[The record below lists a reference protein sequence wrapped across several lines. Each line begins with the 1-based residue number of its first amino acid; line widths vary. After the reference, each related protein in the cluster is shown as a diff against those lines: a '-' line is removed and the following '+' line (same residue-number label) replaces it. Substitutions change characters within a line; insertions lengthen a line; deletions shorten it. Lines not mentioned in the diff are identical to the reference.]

1 MAENI
6 ETKVLSVDVGG
17 AITNI
22 KEYKKHIEELK
33 GTLLGLEKGTEEY
46 NKVQVQL
53 REEQDKLKE
62 ALKDAGGLKE
72 YKEYIENLKGDLLN
86 VTKGTDEWIKKSTEL
101 TEAQNVLNDLLKD
114 SGGLKEYK
122 QYVDNLKGSLLNLD
136 KTSEEYKQKSIE
148 LTEAQEHLNEV
159 MAIGKNNGE
168 FLEGSYN
175 YLSKQMSDLKKE
187 WKATG
192 DEAERARLGEQINSI
207 NNQLK
212 DMDASVGVFSRN
224 VGNYSQ
230 AYEEAFKTVIGSLD
244 DVDGLLGEV
253 AGNVNS
259 LFPLIK
265 QTTAAATAGLKGI
278 KKAIATTG
286 IGLLIVA
293 VGELAAHFDDV
304 RRAVGV
310 TDDKFQEFKSTVT
323 GVLKTIVAGVAGVG
337 NSILQ
342 FLITPIKT
350 FVEVVKGAG
359 TLIKDVFTGKFKKI
373 KEDAVSA
380 GNAVTNALNNGIQF
394 KANFNKGKE
403 FADNLIQNIQ
413 DEVKAKQKSDSGK
426 VEVDINPILN
436 RLEEFG
442 LGDIDMLKLQADRRK
457 EALTKQYQEEKALL
471 EKNHIDTS
479 TLTAEYTQNMLKAD
493 DEYNAAVLQ
502 KMQDADAEQIN
513 QLLATSLEEEEILQG
528 LFDDETMMQEARNI
542 IAAALDEKRKEQEK
556 KDLEERK
563 KNIESFVSS
572 TSDIIGMVADAWE
585 SSIKSQV
592 ESGKISEEEGKKQFE
607 RVKALETAVAIIN
620 TLAAGIEAFKG
631 ITKASGGWALAAAI
645 AQMVATVGVGMA
657 QVAKI
662 QSTQLG
668 TKSTQVTSVTTPNLG
683 SIVNEYQPQYVSNIT
698 NNTELDNLANALQK
712 NPIKAYVVE
721 SDITNAQGL
730 TRQREDETSW

>member
-22 KEYKKHIEELK
+22 KEYKQHIDSLK
-33 GTLLGLEKGTEEY
+33 GTLLGLEKGTEQY
-46 NKVQVQL
+46 NAV
-53 REEQDKLKE
+53 
-62 ALKDAGGLKE
+62 A
-72 YKEYIENLKGDLLN
+72 
-86 VTKGTDEWIKKSTEL
+86 TEL
-101 TEAQNVLNDLLKD
+101 V
-114 SGGLKEYK
+114 KE
-122 QYVDNLKGSLLNLD
+122 Q
-136 KTSEEYKQKSIE
+136 QK
-148 LTEAQEHLNEV
+148 LTEV
-159 MAIGKNNGE
+159 MDVAKGKGE
-168 FLEGSYN
+168 AVEGSYDN
-175 YLSKQMSDLKKE
+175 LSKTMSELKKQF
-187 WKATG
+187 KATG
-192 DEAERARLGEQINSI
+192 DEAERANLALKINDI

-304 RRAVGV
+304 RRAVGI

-323 GVLKTIVAGVAGVG
+323 GVLKTIVAGVVGVG

-350 FVEVVKGAG
+350 FIEVVKGAG
-359 TLIKDVFTGKFKKI
+359 TLIKDVFTGNFKKI

-380 GNAVTNALNNGIQF
+380 GKAVTNALNNGIEF

-413 DEVKAKQKSDSGK
+413 DNLNKSDK
-426 VEVDINPILN
+426 NPVTVTVQPKLKEVDTSNLN
-436 RLEEFG
+436 SNDE
-442 LGDIDMLKLQADRRK
+442 DVNLKLRQKEEEQALKDQERINK
-457 EALTKQYQEEKALL
+457 EYLDIEKDLYSELNANIDQYNKDYFKKFKEQQEE
-471 EKNHIDTS
+471 
-479 TLTAEYTQNMLKAD
+479 
-493 DEYNAAVLQ
+493 
-502 KMQDADAEQIN
+502 
-513 QLLATSLEEEEILQG
+513 
-528 LFDDETMMQEARNI
+528 EARV
-542 IAAALDEKRKEQEK
+542 
-556 KDLEERK
+556 LEERRN
-563 KNIESFVSS
+563 NIKSFVSS

-585 SSIKSQV
+585 SSIKSQI
-592 ESGKISEEEGKKQFE
+592 ETGKISEEEGKKQFE
-607 RVKALETAVAIIN
+607 QVKALETAVAIIN
-620 TLAAGIEAFKG
+620 TLAAGVEAFKG

-645 AQMVATVGVGMA
+645 AQMVATIGVGMA

-668 TKSTQVTSVTTPNLG
+668 TKATQVTSVTTPNLG

-721 SDITNAQGL
+721 SDISNAQGL

>member
-22 KEYKKHIEELK
+22 KEYKQHIDSLK
-33 GTLLGLEKGTEEY
+33 GTLLGLEKGTEQY
-46 NKVQVQL
+46 NAV
-53 REEQDKLKE
+53 
-62 ALKDAGGLKE
+62 A
-72 YKEYIENLKGDLLN
+72 
-86 VTKGTDEWIKKSTEL
+86 TEL
-101 TEAQNVLNDLLKD
+101 V
-114 SGGLKEYK
+114 KE
-122 QYVDNLKGSLLNLD
+122 Q
-136 KTSEEYKQKSIE
+136 QK
-148 LTEAQEHLNEV
+148 LTEV
-159 MAIGKNNGE
+159 MDVAKGKGE
-168 FLEGSYN
+168 AVEGSYDN
-175 YLSKQMSDLKKE
+175 LSKTMSELKKQF
-187 WKATG
+187 KATG
-192 DEAERARLGEQINSI
+192 DEAERANLALKINDI

-304 RRAVGV
+304 RRAVGI

-323 GVLKTIVAGVAGVG
+323 GVLKTIVAGVVGVG

-342 FLITPIKT
+342 FLISPIKT
-350 FVEVVKGAG
+350 FIEVVKGAG
-359 TLIKDVFTGKFKKI
+359 TLIKDVFTGNFKKI
-373 KEDAVSA
+373 KEDAISA
-380 GNAVTNALNNGIQF
+380 GNAVTNALNSGIEF

-413 DEVKAKQKSDSGK
+413 DNLNKSDK
-426 VEVDINPILN
+426 NPVTVTVQPKLKEVDTSNLN
-436 RLEEFG
+436 SNDE
-442 LGDIDMLKLQADRRK
+442 DVNLKLRQKEEEQALKDQERINK
-457 EALTKQYQEEKALL
+457 EYLDIEKDFYSELNANIDQYNKDYFKKFKEQQEE
-471 EKNHIDTS
+471 
-479 TLTAEYTQNMLKAD
+479 
-493 DEYNAAVLQ
+493 
-502 KMQDADAEQIN
+502 
-513 QLLATSLEEEEILQG
+513 
-528 LFDDETMMQEARNI
+528 EARV
-542 IAAALDEKRKEQEK
+542 
-556 KDLEERK
+556 LEERRN
-563 KNIESFVSS
+563 NIKSFVSS

-585 SSIKSQV
+585 SSIKSQI
-592 ESGKISEEEGKKQFE
+592 ETGKISEEEGKKQFE
-607 RVKALETAVAIIN
+607 QVKALETAVAIIN
-620 TLAAGIEAFKG
+620 TLAAGVEAFKG

-645 AQMVATVGVGMA
+645 AQMVATIGVGMA

-668 TKSTQVTSVTTPNLG
+668 TKATQVTSVTTPNLG

-721 SDITNAQGL
+721 SDISNAQGL

>member
-62 ALKDAGGLKE
+62 VLKDAGGLKE

-86 VTKGTDEWIKKSTEL
+86 VSKGTDEWIKKSTEL
-101 TEAQNVLNDLLKD
+101 TEAQNALNDILRD
-114 SGGLKEYK
+114 YGGLKEYK
-122 QYVDNLKGSLLNLD
+122 QYVDSLKGSLLNLD

-192 DEAERARLGEQINSI
+192 DAAERARLGEQINSI

-293 VGELAAHFDDV
+293 VGELAAHFDEV

-323 GVLKTIVAGVAGVG
+323 GVLKTIVAGFVGVG

-350 FVEVVKGAG
+350 FIEVVKGAG
-359 TLIKDVFTGKFKKI
+359 TLIKDVFTGNFKKI

-380 GNAVTNALNNGIQF
+380 GKAVTNALNDGIEF

-403 FADNLIQNIQ
+403 FADNLIQDIQ
-413 DEVKAKQKSDSGK
+413 DNLNKSDK
-426 VEVDINPILN
+426 NPVTVTVQPKLKEVDTSNLN
-436 RLEEFG
+436 SGEE
-442 LGDIDMLKLQADRRK
+442 DVNLKLRQKEEEQALKDQERINK
-457 EALTKQYQEEKALL
+457 EYLDIEKDLYSELNANLDQYNKDYFKKFTEQQEE
-471 EKNHIDTS
+471 
-479 TLTAEYTQNMLKAD
+479 
-493 DEYNAAVLQ
+493 
-502 KMQDADAEQIN
+502 
-513 QLLATSLEEEEILQG
+513 
-528 LFDDETMMQEARNI
+528 EARV
-542 IAAALDEKRKEQEK
+542 
-556 KDLEERK
+556 LEERK
-563 KNIESFVSS
+563 NNIKSFVSS

-585 SSIKSQV
+585 SSIKSQI
-592 ESGKISEEEGKKQFE
+592 EAGKLSEEEGKKQFE
-607 RVKALETAVAIIN
+607 QVKALETAVAIIN
-620 TLAAGIEAFKG
+620 TLAAGVEAFKG

-645 AQMVATVGVGMA
+645 AQMVATIGVGMA

-721 SDITNAQGL
+721 SDISNAQGL

>member
-33 GTLLGLEKGTEEY
+33 GTLLGLQKGTEQY
-46 NKVQVQL
+46 NAV
-53 REEQDKLKE
+53 
-62 ALKDAGGLKE
+62 A
-72 YKEYIENLKGDLLN
+72 
-86 VTKGTDEWIKKSTEL
+86 TEL
-101 TEAQNVLNDLLKD
+101 V
-114 SGGLKEYK
+114 KE
-122 QYVDNLKGSLLNLD
+122 Q
-136 KTSEEYKQKSIE
+136 QK
-148 LTEAQEHLNEV
+148 LAEV
-159 MAIGKNNGE
+159 MDVAKGKGE
-168 FLEGSYN
+168 AVEGSYDN
-175 YLSKQMSDLKKE
+175 LSKTMSELKKQF
-187 WKATG
+187 KATG
-192 DEAERARLGEQINSI
+192 DEAERANLALKINDI

-244 DVDGLLGEV
+244 NVDGLLGEV

-265 QTTAAATAGLKGI
+265 QTTAAATAGLNGI

-323 GVLKTIVAGVAGVG
+323 GVLKTIVAGFVGVG

-350 FVEVVKGAG
+350 FIEVVKGAG
-359 TLIKDVFTGKFKKI
+359 TLIKDVFTGNFKKI

-380 GNAVTNALNNGIQF
+380 GNAVTNALNSSIKF

-403 FADNLIQNIQ
+403 FADNLIQDIQ
-413 DEVKAKQKSDSGK
+413 DNLNKSDK
-426 VEVDINPILN
+426 NPVTVTVQPKLKEVDTSNLN
-436 RLEEFG
+436 SGEE
-442 LGDIDMLKLQADRRK
+442 DVNLKLR
-457 EALTKQYQEEKALL
+457 QEEEKQALKDQ
-471 EKNHIDTS
+471 EKLNKEYIDIEKDLYS
-479 TLTAEYTQNMLKAD
+479 ELNANLDQ
-493 DEYNAAVLQ
+493 YN
-502 KMQDADAEQIN
+502 KDYIKKFTEQ
-513 QLLATSLEEEEILQG
+513 QEEE
-528 LFDDETMMQEARNI
+528 ARV
-542 IAAALDEKRKEQEK
+542 
-556 KDLEERK
+556 LEERRN
-563 KNIESFVSS
+563 NIKSFVSS

-585 SSIKSQV
+585 SSIKSQI
-592 ESGKISEEEGKKQFE
+592 ETGKISEEEGKKQFE
-607 RVKALETAVAIIN
+607 QVKALQTSVAIIN
-620 TLAAGIEAFKG
+620 TLSAGVAALDKTLQAGTPWGVAAG
-631 ITKASGGWALAAAI
+631 I
-645 AQMVATVGVGMA
+645 AQMVAVIAAGMT
-657 QVAKI
+657 QVSKI
-662 QSTQLG
+662 QSTTLG
-668 TKSTQVTSVTTPNLG
+668 TRSSQVTSVTTPNLG

-721 SDITNAQGL
+721 SDISNAQGL
-730 TRQREDETSW
+730 ARQREDETSW

>member
-33 GTLLGLEKGTEEY
+33 GTLLGLQKGTEQY
-46 NKVQVQL
+46 NAV
-53 REEQDKLKE
+53 
-62 ALKDAGGLKE
+62 A
-72 YKEYIENLKGDLLN
+72 
-86 VTKGTDEWIKKSTEL
+86 TEL
-101 TEAQNVLNDLLKD
+101 V
-114 SGGLKEYK
+114 KE
-122 QYVDNLKGSLLNLD
+122 Q
-136 KTSEEYKQKSIE
+136 QK
-148 LTEAQEHLNEV
+148 LAEV
-159 MAIGKNNGE
+159 MDVAKGKGE
-168 FLEGSYN
+168 AVEGSYDN
-175 YLSKQMSDLKKE
+175 LSKTMSELKKQF
-187 WKATG
+187 KATG
-192 DEAERARLGEQINSI
+192 DEAERANLALKINDI

-244 DVDGLLGEV
+244 NVDGLLGEV

-265 QTTAAATAGLKGI
+265 QTTAAATAGLNGI

-323 GVLKTIVAGVAGVG
+323 GVLKTIVAGFVGVG

-350 FVEVVKGAG
+350 FIEVVKGAG
-359 TLIKDVFTGKFKKI
+359 TLIKDVFTGNFKKI

-380 GNAVTNALNNGIQF
+380 GNAVTNALNSSIKF

-403 FADNLIQNIQ
+403 FADNLIQDIQ
-413 DEVKAKQKSDSGK
+413 DNLNKSDK
-426 VEVDINPILN
+426 NPVTVNVQPKLKEVDTSNLN
-436 RLEEFG
+436 SGEE
-442 LGDIDMLKLQADRRK
+442 DVNLKLR
-457 EALTKQYQEEKALL
+457 QEEEKQALKDQ
-471 EKNHIDTS
+471 EKLNKEYIDIEKDLYS
-479 TLTAEYTQNMLKAD
+479 ELNANLDQ
-493 DEYNAAVLQ
+493 YN
-502 KMQDADAEQIN
+502 KDYIKKFTEQ
-513 QLLATSLEEEEILQG
+513 QEEE
-528 LFDDETMMQEARNI
+528 ARV
-542 IAAALDEKRKEQEK
+542 
-556 KDLEERK
+556 LEERK
-563 KNIESFVSS
+563 NNIKSFVSS

-585 SSIKSQV
+585 SSIKSQI
-592 ESGKISEEEGKKQFE
+592 ETGKISEEEGKKQFE
-607 RVKALETAVAIIN
+607 QVKALQTSVAIIN
-620 TLAAGIEAFKG
+620 TLSAGVAALDKTLQAGTPWGVAAG
-631 ITKASGGWALAAAI
+631 I
-645 AQMVATVGVGMA
+645 AQMVAVIAAGMT
-657 QVAKI
+657 QVSKI
-662 QSTQLG
+662 QSTTLG
-668 TKSTQVTSVTTPNLG
+668 TRSSQVTSVTTPNLG

-712 NPIKAYVVE
+712 NPIKAFVVE
-721 SDITNAQGL
+721 SDISNAQGL

>member
-1 MAENI
+1 M
-6 ETKVLSVDVGG
+6 
-17 AITNI
+17 
-22 KEYKKHIEELK
+22 
-33 GTLLGLEKGTEEY
+33 GLEKGTDEY
-46 NKVQVQL
+46 NKVQVRL

-86 VTKGTDEWIKKSTEL
+86 ISKGTDEWIKKSTEL
-101 TEAQNVLNDLLKD
+101 TEAQNTLNDFLRD
-114 SGGLKEYK
+114 SGGFKEYK

-148 LTEAQEHLNEV
+148 LAEAQEHLNEV

-192 DEAERARLGEQINSI
+192 DAAERARLGEQINSI

-310 TDDKFQEFKSTVT
+310 TDEKFQEFKSTVT
-323 GVLKTIVAGVAGVG
+323 GVLKTIVAGVVGVG

-350 FVEVVKGAG
+350 FIEVVKGAG
-359 TLIKDVFTGKFKKI
+359 TLIKDVFTGNFKKI

-380 GNAVTNALNNGIQF
+380 GNAVTNALNSGIKF

-403 FADNLIQNIQ
+403 FADNLIQDIQ
-413 DEVKAKQKSDSGK
+413 DNLNKSDK
-426 VEVDINPILN
+426 NPVTVTVQPKLKEVDTSNLNSGEDIN
-436 RLEEFG
+436 
-442 LGDIDMLKLQADRRK
+442 LKLR
-457 EALTKQYQEEKALL
+457 QEEEKQALKDQ
-471 EKNHIDTS
+471 EKLNKEYIDIEKDLYS
-479 TLTAEYTQNMLKAD
+479 ELNSNLDQ
-493 DEYNAAVLQ
+493 YN
-502 KMQDADAEQIN
+502 KDYFEKFKEQ
-513 QLLATSLEEEEILQG
+513 QEEE
-528 LFDDETMMQEARNI
+528 ARV
-542 IAAALDEKRKEQEK
+542 
-556 KDLEERK
+556 LEERRN
-563 KNIESFVSS
+563 NIKSFVSS

-585 SSIKSQV
+585 SSIKSQI
-592 ESGKISEEEGKKQFE
+592 ETGKISEEEGKKQFE
-607 RVKALETAVAIIN
+607 QVKALETAVAIIN
-620 TLAAGIEAFKG
+620 TLAAGVEAFKG

-645 AQMVATVGVGMA
+645 AQMVATIGVGMA

-683 SIVNEYQPQYVSNIT
+683 SIINEYQPQYVSNIT

>member
-33 GTLLGLEKGTEEY
+33 GTLLGLQKGTDEY
-46 NKVQVQL
+46 NKVQVRL

-86 VTKGTDEWIKKSTEL
+86 ISKGTDEWIKKSTEL
-101 TEAQNVLNDLLKD
+101 TEAQNTLNDFLRD
-114 SGGLKEYK
+114 SGGFKEYK

-148 LTEAQEHLNEV
+148 LAEAQEHLNEV
-159 MAIGKNNGE
+159 MVIGKNNGE

-192 DEAERARLGEQINSI
+192 DAAERARLGEQINSI

-323 GVLKTIVAGVAGVG
+323 GVLKTIVAGVVGVG

-350 FVEVVKGAG
+350 FIEVVKGAG
-359 TLIKDVFTGKFKKI
+359 TLIKDVFTGNFKKI

-380 GNAVTNALNNGIQF
+380 GNAVTNALNSGIKF

-403 FADNLIQNIQ
+403 FADNLIQDIQ
-413 DEVKAKQKSDSGK
+413 DNLNKSDK
-426 VEVDINPILN
+426 NPVTVTVQPKLKEVDTSNLNSGEDIN
-436 RLEEFG
+436 
-442 LGDIDMLKLQADRRK
+442 LKLR
-457 EALTKQYQEEKALL
+457 QEEEKQALKDQ
-471 EKNHIDTS
+471 EKLNKEYIDIEKDLYS
-479 TLTAEYTQNMLKAD
+479 ELNSNLDQ
-493 DEYNAAVLQ
+493 YN
-502 KMQDADAEQIN
+502 KDYFEKFKEQ
-513 QLLATSLEEEEILQG
+513 QEEE
-528 LFDDETMMQEARNI
+528 ARV
-542 IAAALDEKRKEQEK
+542 
-556 KDLEERK
+556 LEERRN
-563 KNIESFVSS
+563 NIKSFVSS

-585 SSIKSQV
+585 SSIKSQI
-592 ESGKISEEEGKKQFE
+592 ETGKISEEEGKKQFE
-607 RVKALETAVAIIN
+607 QVKALETAVAIIN
-620 TLAAGIEAFKG
+620 TLAAGVEAFKG

-645 AQMVATVGVGMA
+645 AQMVATIGVGMA

-683 SIVNEYQPQYVSNIT
+683 SIINEYQPQYVSNIT

>member
-33 GTLLGLEKGTEEY
+33 GTLLGLQKGTDEY
-46 NKVQVQL
+46 NKVQVRL

-86 VTKGTDEWIKKSTEL
+86 ISKGTDEWIKKSTEL
-101 TEAQNVLNDLLKD
+101 TEAQNTLNDFLRD
-114 SGGLKEYK
+114 SGGFKEYK

-148 LTEAQEHLNEV
+148 LAEAQEHLNEV

-192 DEAERARLGEQINSI
+192 DAAERARLGEQINSI

-323 GVLKTIVAGVAGVG
+323 GVLKTIVAGVVGVG

-350 FVEVVKGAG
+350 FIEVVKGAG
-359 TLIKDVFTGKFKKI
+359 TLIKDVFTGNFKKI

-380 GNAVTNALNNGIQF
+380 VNAVTNALNSGIKF

-403 FADNLIQNIQ
+403 FADNLIQDIQ
-413 DEVKAKQKSDSGK
+413 DNLNKSDK
-426 VEVDINPILN
+426 NPVTVTVQPKLKEVDTSNLNSGEDIN
-436 RLEEFG
+436 
-442 LGDIDMLKLQADRRK
+442 LKLR
-457 EALTKQYQEEKALL
+457 QEEEKQALKDQ
-471 EKNHIDTS
+471 EKLNKEYIDIEKDLYS
-479 TLTAEYTQNMLKAD
+479 ELNSNLDQ
-493 DEYNAAVLQ
+493 YN
-502 KMQDADAEQIN
+502 KDYFEKFKEQ
-513 QLLATSLEEEEILQG
+513 QEEE
-528 LFDDETMMQEARNI
+528 ARV
-542 IAAALDEKRKEQEK
+542 
-556 KDLEERK
+556 LEERRN
-563 KNIESFVSS
+563 NIKSFVSS

-585 SSIKSQV
+585 SSIKSQI
-592 ESGKISEEEGKKQFE
+592 ETGKISEEEGKKQFE
-607 RVKALETAVAIIN
+607 QVKALETAVAIIN
-620 TLAAGIEAFKG
+620 TLAAGVEAFKG

-645 AQMVATVGVGMA
+645 AQMVATIGVGMA

>member
-33 GTLLGLEKGTEEY
+33 GTLLGLQKGTDEY
-46 NKVQVQL
+46 NKVQVRL

-86 VTKGTDEWIKKSTEL
+86 ISKGTDEWIKKSTEL
-101 TEAQNVLNDLLKD
+101 TEAQNTLNDFLRD
-114 SGGLKEYK
+114 SGGFKEYK

-148 LTEAQEHLNEV
+148 LAEAQEHLNEV
-159 MAIGKNNGE
+159 MVIGKNNGE

-192 DEAERARLGEQINSI
+192 DAAERARLGEQINSI

-310 TDDKFQEFKSTVT
+310 TDEKFQEFKSTVT
-323 GVLKTIVAGVAGVG
+323 GVLKTIVAGVVGVG

-350 FVEVVKGAG
+350 FIEVVKGAG
-359 TLIKDVFTGKFKKI
+359 TLIKDVFTGNFKKI

-380 GNAVTNALNNGIQF
+380 GNAVTNALNSGIKF

-403 FADNLIQNIQ
+403 FADNLIQDIQ
-413 DEVKAKQKSDSGK
+413 DNLNKSDK
-426 VEVDINPILN
+426 NPVTVTIQPKLKEVDTSNLNSGEDIN
-436 RLEEFG
+436 
-442 LGDIDMLKLQADRRK
+442 LKLR
-457 EALTKQYQEEKALL
+457 QEEEKQALKDQ
-471 EKNHIDTS
+471 EKLNKEYIDIEKDLYS
-479 TLTAEYTQNMLKAD
+479 ELNSNLDQ
-493 DEYNAAVLQ
+493 YN
-502 KMQDADAEQIN
+502 KDYFEKFKEQ
-513 QLLATSLEEEEILQG
+513 QEEE
-528 LFDDETMMQEARNI
+528 AR
-542 IAAALDEKRKEQEK
+542 A
-556 KDLEERK
+556 LEERRN
-563 KNIESFVSS
+563 NIKSFVSS

-585 SSIKSQV
+585 SSIKSQI
-592 ESGKISEEEGKKQFE
+592 ETGKISEEEGKKQFE
-607 RVKALETAVAIIN
+607 QVKALETAVAIIN
-620 TLAAGIEAFKG
+620 TLAAGVEAFKG

-645 AQMVATVGVGMA
+645 AQMVATIGVGMA

>member
-22 KEYKKHIEELK
+22 KEYKQHIDSLK
-33 GTLLGLEKGTEEY
+33 GTLLGLEKGTEQY
-46 NKVQVQL
+46 NAV
-53 REEQDKLKE
+53 
-62 ALKDAGGLKE
+62 A
-72 YKEYIENLKGDLLN
+72 
-86 VTKGTDEWIKKSTEL
+86 TEL
-101 TEAQNVLNDLLKD
+101 V
-114 SGGLKEYK
+114 KE
-122 QYVDNLKGSLLNLD
+122 Q
-136 KTSEEYKQKSIE
+136 QK
-148 LTEAQEHLNEV
+148 LTEV
-159 MAIGKNNGE
+159 MDVAKGKGE
-168 FLEGSYN
+168 AVEGSYDN
-175 YLSKQMSDLKKE
+175 LSKTMSELKKQF
-187 WKATG
+187 KATG
-192 DEAERARLGEQINSI
+192 DEAERANLALKINDI
-207 NNQLK
+207 NDQLK

-310 TDDKFQEFKSTVT
+310 TDEKFQEFKSTVT
-323 GVLKTIVAGVAGVG
+323 GVLKTIVAGVVGVG

-350 FVEVVKGAG
+350 FIEVVKGAG
-359 TLIKDVFTGKFKKI
+359 TLIKDVFTGNFKKI

-380 GNAVTNALNNGIQF
+380 GNAVTNALNSGIQF

-413 DEVKAKQKSDSGK
+413 DNLNKSDK
-426 VEVDINPILN
+426 NPVTVTVQPKLKEVDTSNLN
-436 RLEEFG
+436 SDEE
-442 LGDIDMLKLQADRRK
+442 DVNLKLRQ
-457 EALTKQYQEEKALL
+457 
-471 EKNHIDTS
+471 
-479 TLTAEYTQNMLKAD
+479 
-493 DEYNAAVLQ
+493 
-502 KMQDADAEQIN
+502 
-513 QLLATSLEEEEILQG
+513 EEEEQALKDQERINKEYLDIEKDLYSELNTILDQYNKEY
-528 LFDDETMMQEARNI
+528 FKKFEEQQEEEARV
-542 IAAALDEKRKEQEK
+542 
-556 KDLEERK
+556 LEERRN
-563 KNIESFVSS
+563 NIKSFVSS

-585 SSIKSQV
+585 SSIKSQI
-592 ESGKISEEEGKKQFE
+592 ETGKISEEEGKKQFE

-631 ITKASGGWALAAAI
+631 ITKATGGWALAAAI

-668 TKSTQVTSVTTPNLG
+668 TKATQVTSVTTPNLG

-721 SDITNAQGL
+721 SDISNAQGL

>member
-33 GTLLGLEKGTEEY
+33 GTLLGLQKGTDEY
-46 NKVQVQL
+46 NKVQVRL

-86 VTKGTDEWIKKSTEL
+86 ISKGTDEWIKKSTEL
-101 TEAQNVLNDLLKD
+101 TEAQNTLNDFLRD
-114 SGGLKEYK
+114 SGGFKEYK

-148 LTEAQEHLNEV
+148 LAEAQEHLNEV

-192 DEAERARLGEQINSI
+192 DAAERARLGEQINSI

-323 GVLKTIVAGVAGVG
+323 GVLKTIVAGVVGVG

-350 FVEVVKGAG
+350 FIEVVKGAG
-359 TLIKDVFTGKFKKI
+359 TLIKDVFTGNFKKI

-380 GNAVTNALNNGIQF
+380 GNAVTNALNSGIKF

-403 FADNLIQNIQ
+403 FADNLIQDIQ
-413 DEVKAKQKSDSGK
+413 DNLNKSDK
-426 VEVDINPILN
+426 NPVTVTVQPKLKEVDTSNLNSGEDIN
-436 RLEEFG
+436 
-442 LGDIDMLKLQADRRK
+442 LKLR
-457 EALTKQYQEEKALL
+457 QEEEKQALKDQ
-471 EKNHIDTS
+471 EKINKEYIDIEKDLYS
-479 TLTAEYTQNMLKAD
+479 ELNSNLDQ
-493 DEYNAAVLQ
+493 YN
-502 KMQDADAEQIN
+502 KDYFEKFKEQ
-513 QLLATSLEEEEILQG
+513 QEEE
-528 LFDDETMMQEARNI
+528 ARV
-542 IAAALDEKRKEQEK
+542 
-556 KDLEERK
+556 LEERRN
-563 KNIESFVSS
+563 NIKSFVSS

-585 SSIKSQV
+585 SSIKSQI
-592 ESGKISEEEGKKQFE
+592 ETGKLSEEEGKKQFE
-607 RVKALETAVAIIN
+607 KVKALETAVAIIN
-620 TLAAGIEAFKG
+620 TLAAGVEAFKG

-645 AQMVATVGVGMA
+645 AQMVATIGVGMA

-683 SIVNEYQPQYVSNIT
+683 SIINEYQPQYVSNIT

>member
-33 GTLLGLEKGTEEY
+33 GTLLGLQKGTDEY

-86 VTKGTDEWIKKSTEL
+86 VSKGTDEWIKKSTEL
-101 TEAQNVLNDLLKD
+101 TEAQNTLNDILRD

-168 FLEGSYN
+168 SLEGSYN

-192 DEAERARLGEQINSI
+192 DVAERARLGEQINSI

-244 DVDGLLGEV
+244 NVDGLLGEV

-265 QTTAAATAGLKGI
+265 ETTAAATAGLKGI

-323 GVLKTIVAGVAGVG
+323 GVLKTIVAGVVGVG

-350 FVEVVKGAG
+350 FIEVVKGAG
-359 TLIKDVFTGKFKKI
+359 TLIKDVFTGNFKKI

-380 GNAVTNALNNGIQF
+380 GNAVTDALNNGIEF

-403 FADNLIQNIQ
+403 FADNLIQDIQ
-413 DEVKAKQKSDSGK
+413 DNLNKSDK
-426 VEVDINPILN
+426 NPVTVTVQPKLKEVDTSNLN
-436 RLEEFG
+436 SGEE
-442 LGDIDMLKLQADRRK
+442 DVNLKLRQKEEEQALKDQERINK
-457 EALTKQYQEEKALL
+457 EYIDIEKDLYSELNANLDQYNKDYFKKFTEQQEE
-471 EKNHIDTS
+471 
-479 TLTAEYTQNMLKAD
+479 
-493 DEYNAAVLQ
+493 
-502 KMQDADAEQIN
+502 
-513 QLLATSLEEEEILQG
+513 
-528 LFDDETMMQEARNI
+528 EARV
-542 IAAALDEKRKEQEK
+542 
-556 KDLEERK
+556 LEERK
-563 KNIESFVSS
+563 NNIQSFVSS

-585 SSIKSQV
+585 SSIKSQI
-592 ESGKISEEEGKKQFE
+592 ETGKISEEEGKKQFE
-607 RVKALETAVAIIN
+607 QVKALQTSVAIIN
-620 TLAAGIEAFKG
+620 TLSAGVAALDKTLQAGTPWGVAAG
-631 ITKASGGWALAAAI
+631 I
-645 AQMVATVGVGMA
+645 AQMVAVIGTGMA

-662 QSTQLG
+662 QSTTLG
-668 TKSTQVTSVTTPNLG
+668 TRSSQVTSVTTPNLG

-698 NNTELDNLANALQK
+698 NTTELDNLANALQK
-712 NPIKAYVVE
+712 NPIKAFVVE
-721 SDITNAQGL
+721 SDISNAQGL

>member
-33 GTLLGLEKGTEEY
+33 GTLLGLEKGTEQY

-86 VTKGTDEWIKKSTEL
+86 VTKGTDEWVKKSTEL
-101 TEAQNVLNDLLKD
+101 TEAQNTLNDILRD

-168 FLEGSYN
+168 FLEGSYD

-192 DEAERARLGEQINSI
+192 DAAERARLGEQINSI

-224 VGNYSQ
+224 VGNYSA

-310 TDDKFQEFKSTVT
+310 TDDKFQEFKSTVV
-323 GVLKTIVAGVAGVG
+323 GVLKTIVAGVVGVG

-350 FVEVVKGAG
+350 FIEVVKGAG
-359 TLIKDVFTGKFKKI
+359 TLIKDVFTGNFKKI

-380 GNAVTNALNNGIQF
+380 GKAVTDALNSGIEF

-413 DEVKAKQKSDSGK
+413 DNVNKSDK
-426 VEVDINPILN
+426 NPVTVTVQPKLKEVDTSNLN
-436 RLEEFG
+436 SNEE
-442 LGDIDMLKLQADRRK
+442 DVNLKLRQKEEEQALKDQERINK
-457 EALTKQYQEEKALL
+457 EYLDIEKDLYSELNANLDQYNKDYFKKFTEQQEE
-471 EKNHIDTS
+471 
-479 TLTAEYTQNMLKAD
+479 
-493 DEYNAAVLQ
+493 
-502 KMQDADAEQIN
+502 
-513 QLLATSLEEEEILQG
+513 
-528 LFDDETMMQEARNI
+528 EARV
-542 IAAALDEKRKEQEK
+542 
-556 KDLEERK
+556 LEERK
-563 KNIESFVSS
+563 NNIQSFVSS

-592 ESGKISEEEGKKQFE
+592 ESGKLSEEEGKKQFE

-631 ITKASGGWALAAAI
+631 TIGKTGWGLAAAI

-721 SDITNAQGL
+721 SDISNAQGL

>member
-22 KEYKKHIEELK
+22 KEYKQHIEELK
-33 GTLLGLEKGTEEY
+33 GTLLGLEKGTEQY
-46 NKVQVQL
+46 NAV
-53 REEQDKLKE
+53 
-62 ALKDAGGLKE
+62 A
-72 YKEYIENLKGDLLN
+72 
-86 VTKGTDEWIKKSTEL
+86 TEL
-101 TEAQNVLNDLLKD
+101 V
-114 SGGLKEYK
+114 KE
-122 QYVDNLKGSLLNLD
+122 Q
-136 KTSEEYKQKSIE
+136 QK
-148 LTEAQEHLNEV
+148 LNEV
-159 MAIGKNNGE
+159 MDVAKGKGE
-168 FLEGSYN
+168 AVEGSYDN
-175 YLSKQMSDLKKE
+175 LSKTMSELKKQF
-187 WKATG
+187 KATG
-192 DEAERARLGEQINSI
+192 DEAERANLALKINDI
-207 NNQLK
+207 NDQLK

-244 DVDGLLGEV
+244 NVDGLLGEV

-265 QTTAAATAGLKGI
+265 QTTAAATAGLNGI

-310 TDDKFQEFKSTVT
+310 TDEKFQEFKSTVT
-323 GVLKTIVAGVAGVG
+323 GVLKTIVAGVVGVG

-350 FVEVVKGAG
+350 FIEVVKGAG
-359 TLIKDVFTGKFKKI
+359 TLIKDVFTGNFKKI

-380 GNAVTNALNNGIQF
+380 GNAVTDALNNGIEF

-502 KMQDADAEQIN
+502 KMQDADTEQIN

-528 LFDDETMMQEARNI
+528 LFDDETMMQEARNV

-563 KNIESFVSS
+563 KNIESFANS
-572 TSDIIGMVADAWE
+572 TSTVIGLVADAWE

-592 ESGKISEEEGKKQFE
+592 ESGKISKEEGERQFE
-607 RVKALETAVAIIN
+607 FIKAMQTSVAIIN
-620 TLAAGIEAFKG
+620 TISAGIKAYEG
-631 ITKASGGWALAAAI
+631 IVSSTGGWGLAAAI
-645 AQMVATVGVGMA
+645 AQMVAVIGTGMA

-662 QSTQLG
+662 QSTTLG
-668 TKSTQVTSVTTPNLG
+668 TTSTQVTSVSTPNLG

-712 NPIKAYVVE
+712 NPIKAFVVE

-730 TRQREDETSW
+730 ARQREDETSW

>member
-33 GTLLGLEKGTEEY
+33 GTLLGLQKGTDEY

-53 REEQDKLKE
+53 RKEQDKLKE
-62 ALKDAGGLKE
+62 TLKDAGGLKE

-86 VTKGTDEWIKKSTEL
+86 VSKGTDEWIKKSTEL
-101 TEAQNVLNDLLKD
+101 TEAQNVLNDFLKD
-114 SGGLKEYK
+114 SGGFKEYK
-122 QYVDNLKGSLLNLD
+122 QYIDNLKGSLLNLD

-168 FLEGSYN
+168 LLEGSYD

-265 QTTAAATAGLKGI
+265 QTTAAATAGLNGI

-310 TDDKFQEFKSTVT
+310 TDEKFQEFKSTVT
-323 GVLKTIVAGVAGVG
+323 GVLKTIVAGVVGVG

-350 FVEVVKGAG
+350 FIEVVKGAG
-359 TLIKDVFTGKFKKI
+359 TLIKDVFTGNFKKI

-380 GNAVTNALNNGIQF
+380 GKAVTDALNNGIEF

-413 DEVKAKQKSDSGK
+413 DNVNKSDK
-426 VEVDINPILN
+426 NPVTVTVQPKLKEVDTSNLN
-436 RLEEFG
+436 SGEE
-442 LGDIDMLKLQADRRK
+442 DVNLKLRQKEEEQALKDQERINK
-457 EALTKQYQEEKALL
+457 EYLDIEKDLYSELNANLDQYNKDYIKKFNEQQEE
-471 EKNHIDTS
+471 
-479 TLTAEYTQNMLKAD
+479 
-493 DEYNAAVLQ
+493 
-502 KMQDADAEQIN
+502 
-513 QLLATSLEEEEILQG
+513 
-528 LFDDETMMQEARNI
+528 EARV
-542 IAAALDEKRKEQEK
+542 
-556 KDLEERK
+556 LEERRN
-563 KNIESFVSS
+563 NIKSFVSS

-585 SSIKSQV
+585 SSIKSQI
-592 ESGKISEEEGKKQFE
+592 ETGKISEEEGKKQFE
-607 RVKALETAVAIIN
+607 QVKALETAVAIIN

-645 AQMVATVGVGMA
+645 AQMVATIGVGMA

-662 QSTQLG
+662 QSTTLG
-668 TKSTQVTSVTTPNLG
+668 TRSSQITSVTTPNLG

-721 SDITNAQGL
+721 SDISNAQGL
-730 TRQREDETSW
+730 ARQREDETSW

>member
-22 KEYKKHIEELK
+22 KEYKQHIDSLK
-33 GTLLGLEKGTEEY
+33 GTLLGLEKGTEQY
-46 NKVQVQL
+46 NAV
-53 REEQDKLKE
+53 
-62 ALKDAGGLKE
+62 A
-72 YKEYIENLKGDLLN
+72 
-86 VTKGTDEWIKKSTEL
+86 TEL
-101 TEAQNVLNDLLKD
+101 V
-114 SGGLKEYK
+114 KE
-122 QYVDNLKGSLLNLD
+122 Q
-136 KTSEEYKQKSIE
+136 QK
-148 LTEAQEHLNEV
+148 LTEV
-159 MAIGKNNGE
+159 MDVAKGKGE
-168 FLEGSYN
+168 AVEGSYDN
-175 YLSKQMSDLKKE
+175 LSKTMSELKKQF
-187 WKATG
+187 KATG
-192 DEAERARLGEQINSI
+192 DEAERANLALKINDI
-207 NNQLK
+207 NDQLK

-265 QTTAAATAGLKGI
+265 QTTAAATAGLNGI

-293 VGELAAHFDDV
+293 VGELAAHFDEV

-323 GVLKTIVAGVAGVG
+323 GVLKTIVAGFVGVG

-350 FVEVVKGAG
+350 FIEVVKGAG
-359 TLIKDVFTGKFKKI
+359 TLIKDVFTGNFKKI

-380 GNAVTNALNNGIQF
+380 GNAVTNALNSSIKF

-413 DEVKAKQKSDSGK
+413 DNLNKSDK
-426 VEVDINPILN
+426 NPVTVTVQPKLKEVDTSNLN
-436 RLEEFG
+436 SNDE
-442 LGDIDMLKLQADRRK
+442 DVNLKLRQKEEEQALKDQERINK
-457 EALTKQYQEEKALL
+457 EYLDIEKDLYSELNANIDQYNKDYFKKFKEQQEE
-471 EKNHIDTS
+471 
-479 TLTAEYTQNMLKAD
+479 
-493 DEYNAAVLQ
+493 
-502 KMQDADAEQIN
+502 
-513 QLLATSLEEEEILQG
+513 
-528 LFDDETMMQEARNI
+528 EARV
-542 IAAALDEKRKEQEK
+542 
-556 KDLEERK
+556 LEERRN
-563 KNIESFVSS
+563 NIESFVSS

-585 SSIKSQV
+585 SSIKSQI
-592 ESGKISEEEGKKQFE
+592 ETGKLSEEEGKKQFE

-620 TLAAGIEAFKG
+620 TLAAGVEAFKG

-645 AQMVATVGVGMA
+645 AQMVATIGVGMA

-721 SDITNAQGL
+721 SDISNAQGL

>member
-22 KEYKKHIEELK
+22 KEYKQHIDSLK
-33 GTLLGLEKGTEEY
+33 GTLLGLEKGTEQY
-46 NKVQVQL
+46 NAV
-53 REEQDKLKE
+53 
-62 ALKDAGGLKE
+62 A
-72 YKEYIENLKGDLLN
+72 
-86 VTKGTDEWIKKSTEL
+86 TEL
-101 TEAQNVLNDLLKD
+101 V
-114 SGGLKEYK
+114 KE
-122 QYVDNLKGSLLNLD
+122 Q
-136 KTSEEYKQKSIE
+136 QK
-148 LTEAQEHLNEV
+148 LTEV
-159 MAIGKNNGE
+159 MDVAKGKGE
-168 FLEGSYN
+168 AVEGSYDN
-175 YLSKQMSDLKKE
+175 LSKTMSELKKQF
-187 WKATG
+187 KATG
-192 DEAERARLGEQINSI
+192 DEAERTNLALKINDI

-230 AYEEAFKTVIGSLD
+230 AYEEAFKAVIGGLD
-244 DVDGLLGEV
+244 NVDGLLGEV

-310 TDDKFQEFKSTVT
+310 TDEKFQEFKSTVT
-323 GVLKTIVAGVAGVG
+323 GVLKTIVAGFVGVG

-350 FVEVVKGAG
+350 FIEAVKGAG
-359 TLIKDVFTGKFKKI
+359 TLIKDVFTGNFKKI

-380 GNAVTNALNNGIQF
+380 GNAVTDALNNGIKL

-413 DEVKAKQKSDSGK
+413 DNLNKSEK
-426 VEVDINPILN
+426 NPVTVTVQPKLKEVDTSNLN
-436 RLEEFG
+436 SGEE
-442 LGDIDMLKLQADRRK
+442 DVNLKLRQKEEEQALKDQERINK
-457 EALTKQYQEEKALL
+457 EYLDIEKDLYSELNANLDQYNKDYFKKFTEQQEE
-471 EKNHIDTS
+471 
-479 TLTAEYTQNMLKAD
+479 
-493 DEYNAAVLQ
+493 
-502 KMQDADAEQIN
+502 
-513 QLLATSLEEEEILQG
+513 
-528 LFDDETMMQEARNI
+528 EARV
-542 IAAALDEKRKEQEK
+542 
-556 KDLEERK
+556 LEERK
-563 KNIESFVSS
+563 NNIKSFVSS

-585 SSIKSQV
+585 SSIKSQI
-592 ESGKISEEEGKKQFE
+592 ETGKISEEEGKKQFE
-607 RVKALETAVAIIN
+607 QVKALETAVAIIN

-631 ITKASGGWALAAAI
+631 TIGKTGWGLAAAI

-668 TKSTQVTSVTTPNLG
+668 TKATQVTSVTTPNLG

-712 NPIKAYVVE
+712 NPIKAFVVE
-721 SDITNAQGL
+721 SDISNAQGL

>member
-22 KEYKKHIEELK
+22 KEYKQHIDSLK
-33 GTLLGLEKGTEEY
+33 GTLLGLEKGTEQY
-46 NKVQVQL
+46 NAV
-53 REEQDKLKE
+53 
-62 ALKDAGGLKE
+62 A
-72 YKEYIENLKGDLLN
+72 
-86 VTKGTDEWIKKSTEL
+86 TEL
-101 TEAQNVLNDLLKD
+101 V
-114 SGGLKEYK
+114 KE
-122 QYVDNLKGSLLNLD
+122 Q
-136 KTSEEYKQKSIE
+136 QK
-148 LTEAQEHLNEV
+148 LTEV
-159 MAIGKNNGE
+159 MDVAKGKGE
-168 FLEGSYN
+168 AVEGSYDN
-175 YLSKQMSDLKKE
+175 LSKTMSELKKQF
-187 WKATG
+187 KATG
-192 DEAERARLGEQINSI
+192 DEAERANLALKINDI
-207 NNQLK
+207 NDQLK

-244 DVDGLLGEV
+244 NVDGLLGEV

-265 QTTAAATAGLKGI
+265 QTTAAATAGLNGI

-310 TDDKFQEFKSTVT
+310 TDEKFQEFKSTVT
-323 GVLKTIVAGVAGVG
+323 GVLKTIVAGVVGVG

-350 FVEVVKGAG
+350 FIEVVKGAG
-359 TLIKDVFTGKFKKI
+359 TLIKDVFTGNFKKI

-380 GNAVTNALNNGIQF
+380 GNAVNSALNNGIKF

-403 FADNLIQNIQ
+403 FADNLIQDIQ
-413 DEVKAKQKSDSGK
+413 DNLNKSDK
-426 VEVDINPILN
+426 NPVTVTVQPKLKEVDTSNLN
-436 RLEEFG
+436 SGE
-442 LGDIDMLKLQADRRK
+442 DVNLKLR
-457 EALTKQYQEEKALL
+457 QEEEKQALKDQ
-471 EKNHIDTS
+471 EKINKEYIDIEKDLYS
-479 TLTAEYTQNMLKAD
+479 ELNSNLDQ
-493 DEYNAAVLQ
+493 YN
-502 KMQDADAEQIN
+502 KDYIKKFNEQ
-513 QLLATSLEEEEILQG
+513 QEEE
-528 LFDDETMMQEARNI
+528 ARV
-542 IAAALDEKRKEQEK
+542 
-556 KDLEERK
+556 LEERRN
-563 KNIESFVSS
+563 NIKSFVSS

-585 SSIKSQV
+585 SSIKSQI
-592 ESGKISEEEGKKQFE
+592 ETGKLSEEEGKKQFE
-607 RVKALETAVAIIN
+607 QVKALQTSVAIIN
-620 TLAAGIEAFKG
+620 TLSAGVAALYKTLQAGTPWGVVAG
-631 ITKASGGWALAAAI
+631 I
-645 AQMVATVGVGMA
+645 AQMVAVIGTGMA

-662 QSTQLG
+662 QSTTLG
-668 TKSTQVTSVTTPNLG
+668 TRSSQVTSVTTPNLG

>member
-22 KEYKKHIEELK
+22 KEYKQHIDSLK
-33 GTLLGLEKGTEEY
+33 GTLLGLEKGTEQY
-46 NKVQVQL
+46 NAV
-53 REEQDKLKE
+53 
-62 ALKDAGGLKE
+62 A
-72 YKEYIENLKGDLLN
+72 
-86 VTKGTDEWIKKSTEL
+86 TEL
-101 TEAQNVLNDLLKD
+101 V
-114 SGGLKEYK
+114 KE
-122 QYVDNLKGSLLNLD
+122 Q
-136 KTSEEYKQKSIE
+136 QK
-148 LTEAQEHLNEV
+148 LTEV
-159 MAIGKNNGE
+159 MDVAKGKGE
-168 FLEGSYN
+168 AVEGSYDN
-175 YLSKQMSDLKKE
+175 LSKTMSELKKQF
-187 WKATG
+187 KATG
-192 DEAERARLGEQINSI
+192 DEAERANLALKINDI

-265 QTTAAATAGLKGI
+265 QTTAAATAGLNGI

-310 TDDKFQEFKSTVT
+310 TDEKFQEFKSTVT
-323 GVLKTIVAGVAGVG
+323 GVLKTIVAGVVGVG

-350 FVEVVKGAG
+350 FIEVVKGAG
-359 TLIKDVFTGKFKKI
+359 TLIKDVFTGNFKKI

-380 GNAVTNALNNGIQF
+380 GNAVTNALNSSIKF

-413 DEVKAKQKSDSGK
+413 DNLNKSDK
-426 VEVDINPILN
+426 NPVTVNVQPKLKEVDTSNLN
-436 RLEEFG
+436 SNDE
-442 LGDIDMLKLQADRRK
+442 DVNLKLRQKEEEQALKDQERINK
-457 EALTKQYQEEKALL
+457 EYLDIEKDLYSELNANLDQYNKDYFKKFTEQQEE
-471 EKNHIDTS
+471 
-479 TLTAEYTQNMLKAD
+479 
-493 DEYNAAVLQ
+493 
-502 KMQDADAEQIN
+502 
-513 QLLATSLEEEEILQG
+513 
-528 LFDDETMMQEARNI
+528 EARV
-542 IAAALDEKRKEQEK
+542 
-556 KDLEERK
+556 LEERRN
-563 KNIESFVSS
+563 NIKSFVSS

-585 SSIKSQV
+585 SSIKSQI
-592 ESGKISEEEGKKQFE
+592 ETGKISEEEGKKQFE

-620 TLAAGIEAFKG
+620 TLAAGVEAFKG

-645 AQMVATVGVGMA
+645 AQMVATIGVGMA

-668 TKSTQVTSVTTPNLG
+668 TKATQVTSVTTPNLG

-721 SDITNAQGL
+721 SDISNAQGL

>member
-33 GTLLGLEKGTEEY
+33 GTLLGLEKGTEQY

-86 VTKGTDEWIKKSTEL
+86 VSKGTDEWIKKSAEL
-101 TEAQNVLNDLLKD
+101 TEAQNALNDILRD

-168 FLEGSYN
+168 LLEGSYD

-230 AYEEAFKTVIGSLD
+230 AYEEAFKTVIGGLD

-265 QTTAAATAGLKGI
+265 QTTTAATAGLKGI

-310 TDDKFQEFKSTVT
+310 TDEKFQEFKSTVT
-323 GVLKTIVAGVAGVG
+323 GVLKTIVAGVVGVG

-350 FVEVVKGAG
+350 FIEVVKGAG
-359 TLIKDVFTGKFKKI
+359 TLIKDVFTGNFKKI

-380 GNAVTNALNNGIQF
+380 GKAVTDALNSGIEF

-403 FADNLIQNIQ
+403 FADNLIQDIQ
-413 DEVKAKQKSDSGK
+413 DNLNKSEK
-426 VEVDINPILN
+426 NPVTVTVQPKLKEVDTSNLNSGEEDIN
-436 RLEEFG
+436 
-442 LGDIDMLKLQADRRK
+442 LKLR
-457 EALTKQYQEEKALL
+457 QEEEKQALKDQ
-471 EKNHIDTS
+471 EKINK
-479 TLTAEYTQNMLKAD
+479 EYLDIEKDLYSELNANLDQ
-493 DEYNAAVLQ
+493 YN
-502 KMQDADAEQIN
+502 KDYFKKFTEQ
-513 QLLATSLEEEEILQG
+513 QEEE
-528 LFDDETMMQEARNI
+528 ARV
-542 IAAALDEKRKEQEK
+542 
-556 KDLEERK
+556 LEERK
-563 KNIESFVSS
+563 NNIKSFVSS

-585 SSIKSQV
+585 SSIKSQI
-592 ESGKISEEEGKKQFE
+592 ETGKISEEEGKKQFE
-607 RVKALETAVAIIN
+607 QVKALETAVAIIN

-631 ITKASGGWALAAAI
+631 TIGKTGWGLAAAI

-698 NNTELDNLANALQK
+698 NNTELDNLAHALQK

-721 SDITNAQGL
+721 SDISNAQGL
-730 TRQREDETSW
+730 SRQREDETSW

>member
-22 KEYKKHIEELK
+22 KEYKQHIDSLK
-33 GTLLGLEKGTEEY
+33 GTLLGLEKGTEQY
-46 NKVQVQL
+46 NAV
-53 REEQDKLKE
+53 
-62 ALKDAGGLKE
+62 A
-72 YKEYIENLKGDLLN
+72 
-86 VTKGTDEWIKKSTEL
+86 TEL
-101 TEAQNVLNDLLKD
+101 V
-114 SGGLKEYK
+114 KE
-122 QYVDNLKGSLLNLD
+122 Q
-136 KTSEEYKQKSIE
+136 QK
-148 LTEAQEHLNEV
+148 LAEV
-159 MAIGKNNGE
+159 MDVAKGKGE
-168 FLEGSYN
+168 AVEGSYDN
-175 YLSKQMSDLKKE
+175 LSKTMSELKKQF
-187 WKATG
+187 KATG
-192 DEAERARLGEQINSI
+192 DEAERTNLALKINDI

-244 DVDGLLGEV
+244 NVDGLLGEV

-304 RRAVGV
+304 RRVVGV
-310 TDDKFQEFKSTVT
+310 TDEKFQEFKSTVT
-323 GVLKTIVAGVAGVG
+323 GVLKTIVAGVVGVG

-350 FVEVVKGAG
+350 FIEVVKGAG
-359 TLIKDVFTGKFKKI
+359 TLIKDVFTGNFKKI

-380 GNAVTNALNNGIQF
+380 GNAVTNALNSGIQF

-403 FADNLIQNIQ
+403 FADNLIQDIQ
-413 DEVKAKQKSDSGK
+413 DNLNKSDK
-426 VEVDINPILN
+426 NPVTVTVQPKLKEVDTSNLN
-436 RLEEFG
+436 SGE
-442 LGDIDMLKLQADRRK
+442 DVNLKLR
-457 EALTKQYQEEKALL
+457 QEEEKQALKDQ
-471 EKNHIDTS
+471 EKLNKEYIDIEKDLYS
-479 TLTAEYTQNMLKAD
+479 ELNSNLDQ
-493 DEYNAAVLQ
+493 YN
-502 KMQDADAEQIN
+502 KDYIKKFTEQ
-513 QLLATSLEEEEILQG
+513 QEEE
-528 LFDDETMMQEARNI
+528 ARV
-542 IAAALDEKRKEQEK
+542 
-556 KDLEERK
+556 LEERK
-563 KNIESFVSS
+563 NNIKSFVSS

-585 SSIKSQV
+585 SSIKSQI
-592 ESGKISEEEGKKQFE
+592 ETGKLSEEEGKKQFE
-607 RVKALETAVAIIN
+607 QVKALQTSVAIIN
-620 TLAAGIEAFKG
+620 TLSAGVAALDKTLQAGTPWGVAAG
-631 ITKASGGWALAAAI
+631 I
-645 AQMVATVGVGMA
+645 AQMVAVIGTGMA

-662 QSTQLG
+662 QSTTLG
-668 TKSTQVTSVTTPNLG
+668 TRSSQVTSVTTPNLG

-721 SDITNAQGL
+721 SDISNAQGL
-730 TRQREDETSW
+730 ARQREDETSW

>member
-22 KEYKKHIEELK
+22 KEYKQHIDSLK
-33 GTLLGLEKGTEEY
+33 GTLLGLEKGTEQY
-46 NKVQVQL
+46 NAV
-53 REEQDKLKE
+53 
-62 ALKDAGGLKE
+62 A
-72 YKEYIENLKGDLLN
+72 
-86 VTKGTDEWIKKSTEL
+86 TEL
-101 TEAQNVLNDLLKD
+101 V
-114 SGGLKEYK
+114 KE
-122 QYVDNLKGSLLNLD
+122 Q
-136 KTSEEYKQKSIE
+136 QK
-148 LTEAQEHLNEV
+148 LAEV
-159 MAIGKNNGE
+159 MDVAKGKGE
-168 FLEGSYN
+168 AVEGSYDN
-175 YLSKQMSDLKKE
+175 LSKTMSELKKQF
-187 WKATG
+187 KATG
-192 DEAERARLGEQINSI
+192 DEAERANLALKI
-207 NNQLK
+207 NNINDQLK
-212 DMDASVGVFSRN
+212 EMDASVGVFSRN

-244 DVDGLLGEV
+244 GVDGLLGEV

-265 QTTAAATAGLKGI
+265 QTTAAATAGLNGI

-310 TDDKFQEFKSTVT
+310 TDEKFQEFKSTVT
-323 GVLKTIVAGVAGVG
+323 GVLKTIVAGVVGVG

-350 FVEVVKGAG
+350 FIEAVKGAG
-359 TLIKDVFTGKFKKI
+359 TLIKDVFTGNFKKI

-380 GNAVTNALNNGIQF
+380 GNAINSALNSGIKF

-403 FADNLIQNIQ
+403 FADNLIQDIQ
-413 DEVKAKQKSDSGK
+413 DNLNKSDK
-426 VEVDINPILN
+426 NPVTVTVQPKLKEVDTSNLN
-436 RLEEFG
+436 SGEE
-442 LGDIDMLKLQADRRK
+442 DVNLKLR
-457 EALTKQYQEEKALL
+457 QEEEKQALKDQEKINKEYIDI
-471 EKNHIDTS
+471 EKNLYS
-479 TLTAEYTQNMLKAD
+479 EL
-493 DEYNAAVLQ
+493 NANLDQ
-502 KMQDADAEQIN
+502 FNKDYFKKFTEQ
-513 QLLATSLEEEEILQG
+513 QEEE
-528 LFDDETMMQEARNI
+528 ARV
-542 IAAALDEKRKEQEK
+542 
-556 KDLEERK
+556 LEERRN
-563 KNIESFVSS
+563 NIKSFVSS

-585 SSIKSQV
+585 SSIKSQI
-592 ESGKISEEEGKKQFE
+592 EAGKLSEEEGKKQFE
-607 RVKALETAVAIIN
+607 QVKALETAVAIIN
-620 TLAAGIEAFKG
+620 TIAAGIEAFKG

-645 AQMVATVGVGMA
+645 AQMVATIGVGMA

-668 TKSTQVTSVTTPNLG
+668 TKSTQITSVTTPNLG

>member
-22 KEYKKHIEELK
+22 KEYKQHIDSLK
-33 GTLLGLEKGTEEY
+33 GTLLGLEKGTEQY
-46 NKVQVQL
+46 NAV
-53 REEQDKLKE
+53 
-62 ALKDAGGLKE
+62 A
-72 YKEYIENLKGDLLN
+72 
-86 VTKGTDEWIKKSTEL
+86 TEL
-101 TEAQNVLNDLLKD
+101 V
-114 SGGLKEYK
+114 KE
-122 QYVDNLKGSLLNLD
+122 Q
-136 KTSEEYKQKSIE
+136 QK
-148 LTEAQEHLNEV
+148 LTEV
-159 MAIGKNNGE
+159 MDVAKGKGE
-168 FLEGSYN
+168 AVEGSYDN
-175 YLSKQMSDLKKE
+175 LSKTMSELKKQF
-187 WKATG
+187 KATG
-192 DEAERARLGEQINSI
+192 DEAERANLALKINDI

-244 DVDGLLGEV
+244 NVDGLLGEV

-310 TDDKFQEFKSTVT
+310 TDEKFQEFKSTVT
-323 GVLKTIVAGVAGVG
+323 GVLKTIVAGFVGVG

-350 FVEVVKGAG
+350 FIEVVKGAG
-359 TLIKDVFTGKFKKI
+359 TLIKDVFTGNFKKI

-403 FADNLIQNIQ
+403 FADNLIQDIQ
-413 DEVKAKQKSDSGK
+413 DNLNKSDK
-426 VEVDINPILN
+426 NTVTVTVQ
-436 RLEEFG
+436 
-442 LGDIDMLKLQADRRK
+442 LKLKAVDTSNLNSDEEDVNLKLR
-457 EALTKQYQEEKALL
+457 QEEEKQALKDQ
-471 EKNHIDTS
+471 EKINK
-479 TLTAEYTQNMLKAD
+479 EYLDIEKDLYSELNAILDQ
-493 DEYNAAVLQ
+493 YN
-502 KMQDADAEQIN
+502 KDYIKKFNEQ
-513 QLLATSLEEEEILQG
+513 QEEE
-528 LFDDETMMQEARNI
+528 ARI
-542 IAAALDEKRKEQEK
+542 
-556 KDLEERK
+556 LEERK
-563 KNIESFVSS
+563 INIKSFVSS

-585 SSIKSQV
+585 SSIKSQI
-592 ESGKISEEEGKKQFE
+592 ETGKISEEEGKKQFE
-607 RVKALETAVAIIN
+607 QVKALQTSVAIIN
-620 TLAAGIEAFKG
+620 TLSAGVAALDKTLQAGTPWGVAAG
-631 ITKASGGWALAAAI
+631 I
-645 AQMVATVGVGMA
+645 AQMVAVIGTGMA

-662 QSTQLG
+662 QSTTLG
-668 TKSTQVTSVTTPNLG
+668 TRSSQVTSVTTPNLG

-698 NNTELDNLANALQK
+698 NTTELDNLANALQK

-721 SDITNAQGL
+721 SDISNAQGL
-730 TRQREDETSW
+730 ARQREDETSW

>member
-33 GTLLGLEKGTEEY
+33 GTLLGLEKGTEQY
-46 NKVQVQL
+46 NAV
-53 REEQDKLKE
+53 
-62 ALKDAGGLKE
+62 A
-72 YKEYIENLKGDLLN
+72 
-86 VTKGTDEWIKKSTEL
+86 TEL
-101 TEAQNVLNDLLKD
+101 V
-114 SGGLKEYK
+114 KE
-122 QYVDNLKGSLLNLD
+122 Q
-136 KTSEEYKQKSIE
+136 QK
-148 LTEAQEHLNEV
+148 LAEV
-159 MAIGKNNGE
+159 MDVAKGKGE
-168 FLEGSYN
+168 AVEGSYDN
-175 YLSKQMSDLKKE
+175 LSKTMSELKKQF
-187 WKATG
+187 KATG
-192 DEAERARLGEQINSI
+192 DEAERANLALKINDI

-244 DVDGLLGEV
+244 NVDGLLGEV

-265 QTTAAATAGLKGI
+265 QTTAAATAGLNGI

-323 GVLKTIVAGVAGVG
+323 GVLKTIVAGFVGVG

-350 FVEVVKGAG
+350 FIEVVKGAG
-359 TLIKDVFTGKFKKI
+359 TLIKDVFTGNFKKI

-380 GNAVTNALNNGIQF
+380 GNAVTNALNSSIKF

-403 FADNLIQNIQ
+403 FADNLIQDIQ
-413 DEVKAKQKSDSGK
+413 DNLNKSDK
-426 VEVDINPILN
+426 NPVTVNVQPKLKEVDTSNLN
-436 RLEEFG
+436 SGEE
-442 LGDIDMLKLQADRRK
+442 DVNLKLR
-457 EALTKQYQEEKALL
+457 QEEEKQALKDQ
-471 EKNHIDTS
+471 EKLNKEYIDIEKDLYS
-479 TLTAEYTQNMLKAD
+479 ELNANLDQ
-493 DEYNAAVLQ
+493 YN
-502 KMQDADAEQIN
+502 KDYIKKFTEQ
-513 QLLATSLEEEEILQG
+513 QEEE
-528 LFDDETMMQEARNI
+528 ARV
-542 IAAALDEKRKEQEK
+542 
-556 KDLEERK
+556 LEERRN
-563 KNIESFVSS
+563 NIKSFVSS

-585 SSIKSQV
+585 SSIKSQI
-592 ESGKISEEEGKKQFE
+592 ETGKISEEEGKKQFE
-607 RVKALETAVAIIN
+607 QVKALQTSVAIIN
-620 TLAAGIEAFKG
+620 TLSAGVAALDKTLQAGTPWGVAAG
-631 ITKASGGWALAAAI
+631 I
-645 AQMVATVGVGMA
+645 AQMVAVIAAGMT
-657 QVAKI
+657 QVSKI
-662 QSTQLG
+662 QSTTLG
-668 TKSTQVTSVTTPNLG
+668 TRSSQVTSVTTPNLG

>member
-22 KEYKKHIEELK
+22 KEYKQHIDSLK
-33 GTLLGLEKGTEEY
+33 GTLLGLEKGTEQY
-46 NKVQVQL
+46 NAV
-53 REEQDKLKE
+53 
-62 ALKDAGGLKE
+62 A
-72 YKEYIENLKGDLLN
+72 
-86 VTKGTDEWIKKSTEL
+86 TEL
-101 TEAQNVLNDLLKD
+101 V
-114 SGGLKEYK
+114 KE
-122 QYVDNLKGSLLNLD
+122 Q
-136 KTSEEYKQKSIE
+136 QK
-148 LTEAQEHLNEV
+148 LTEV
-159 MAIGKNNGE
+159 MDVAKGKGE
-168 FLEGSYN
+168 AVEGSYDN
-175 YLSKQMSDLKKE
+175 LSKTMSELKKQF
-187 WKATG
+187 KATG
-192 DEAERARLGEQINSI
+192 DEAERANLALKINDI

-244 DVDGLLGEV
+244 NVDGLLGEV

-265 QTTAAATAGLKGI
+265 QTTAAATAGLNGI

-323 GVLKTIVAGVAGVG
+323 GVLKTIVAGFVGVG

-350 FVEVVKGAG
+350 FIEVVKGAG
-359 TLIKDVFTGKFKKI
+359 TLIKDVFTGNFKKI

-380 GNAVTNALNNGIQF
+380 GKAVTDALNSGIEF

-403 FADNLIQNIQ
+403 FADNLIQDIQ
-413 DEVKAKQKSDSGK
+413 DNLNKSDK
-426 VEVDINPILN
+426 NTVTVTVQ
-436 RLEEFG
+436 
-442 LGDIDMLKLQADRRK
+442 LKLKAVDTSNLNSDEEDVNLKLR
-457 EALTKQYQEEKALL
+457 QEEEKQALKDQ
-471 EKNHIDTS
+471 EKINK
-479 TLTAEYTQNMLKAD
+479 EYLDIEEDLYSELNAILDQ
-493 DEYNAAVLQ
+493 YN
-502 KMQDADAEQIN
+502 KDYIKKFNEQ
-513 QLLATSLEEEEILQG
+513 QEEE
-528 LFDDETMMQEARNI
+528 ARI
-542 IAAALDEKRKEQEK
+542 
-556 KDLEERK
+556 LEERK
-563 KNIESFVSS
+563 INIKSFVSS

-585 SSIKSQV
+585 SSIKSQI
-592 ESGKISEEEGKKQFE
+592 ETGKISEEEGKKQFE
-607 RVKALETAVAIIN
+607 QVKALQTSVAIIN
-620 TLAAGIEAFKG
+620 TLSAGVAALDKTLQAGTPWGVAAG
-631 ITKASGGWALAAAI
+631 I
-645 AQMVATVGVGMA
+645 AQMVAVIGTGMA

-662 QSTQLG
+662 QSTTLG
-668 TKSTQVTSVTTPNLG
+668 TRSSQVTSVTTPNLG

-698 NNTELDNLANALQK
+698 NTTELDNLANALQK

-721 SDITNAQGL
+721 SDISNAQGL
-730 TRQREDETSW
+730 ARQREDETSW

>member
-22 KEYKKHIEELK
+22 KEYKQHIDSLK
-33 GTLLGLEKGTEEY
+33 GTLLGLEKGTEQY
-46 NKVQVQL
+46 NAV
-53 REEQDKLKE
+53 
-62 ALKDAGGLKE
+62 A
-72 YKEYIENLKGDLLN
+72 
-86 VTKGTDEWIKKSTEL
+86 TEL
-101 TEAQNVLNDLLKD
+101 V
-114 SGGLKEYK
+114 KE
-122 QYVDNLKGSLLNLD
+122 Q
-136 KTSEEYKQKSIE
+136 QK
-148 LTEAQEHLNEV
+148 LTEV
-159 MAIGKNNGE
+159 MDVAKGKGE
-168 FLEGSYN
+168 AVEGSYDN
-175 YLSKQMSDLKKE
+175 LSKTMSELKKQF
-187 WKATG
+187 KATG
-192 DEAERARLGEQINSI
+192 DEAERANLALKINDI

-244 DVDGLLGEV
+244 NVDGLLGEV

-323 GVLKTIVAGVAGVG
+323 GVLKTIVAGVVGVG

-350 FVEVVKGAG
+350 FIEVVKGAG
-359 TLIKDVFTGKFKKI
+359 TLIKDVFTGNFKKI

-380 GNAVTNALNNGIQF
+380 GNAVTNALNSGIKF

-403 FADNLIQNIQ
+403 FADNLIQDIQ
-413 DEVKAKQKSDSGK
+413 DNLNKSDK
-426 VEVDINPILN
+426 NPVTVTVQPKLKEVDTSNLNSGEDIN
-436 RLEEFG
+436 
-442 LGDIDMLKLQADRRK
+442 LKLR
-457 EALTKQYQEEKALL
+457 QEEEKQALKDQERINKEYIDI
-471 EKNHIDTS
+471 EKDLYSELNSNLD
-479 TLTAEYTQNMLKAD
+479 Q
-493 DEYNAAVLQ
+493 YN
-502 KMQDADAEQIN
+502 KDYFEKFKEQ
-513 QLLATSLEEEEILQG
+513 QEEE
-528 LFDDETMMQEARNI
+528 ARV
-542 IAAALDEKRKEQEK
+542 
-556 KDLEERK
+556 LEERRN
-563 KNIESFVSS
+563 NIKSFVSS

-585 SSIKSQV
+585 SSIKSQI
-592 ESGKISEEEGKKQFE
+592 ETGKISEEEGKKQFE
-607 RVKALETAVAIIN
+607 QVKALETAVAIIN
-620 TLAAGIEAFKG
+620 TLAAGVEAFKG

-645 AQMVATVGVGMA
+645 AQMVATIGVGMA

>member
-22 KEYKKHIEELK
+22 KEYKQHIDSLK
-33 GTLLGLEKGTEEY
+33 GTLLGLEKGTEQY
-46 NKVQVQL
+46 NAV
-53 REEQDKLKE
+53 
-62 ALKDAGGLKE
+62 A
-72 YKEYIENLKGDLLN
+72 
-86 VTKGTDEWIKKSTEL
+86 TEL
-101 TEAQNVLNDLLKD
+101 V
-114 SGGLKEYK
+114 KE
-122 QYVDNLKGSLLNLD
+122 Q
-136 KTSEEYKQKSIE
+136 QK
-148 LTEAQEHLNEV
+148 LTEV
-159 MAIGKNNGE
+159 MDVAKGKGE
-168 FLEGSYN
+168 AVEGSYDN
-175 YLSKQMSDLKKE
+175 LSKTMSELKKQF
-187 WKATG
+187 KATG
-192 DEAERARLGEQINSI
+192 DEAERANLALKINDI
-207 NNQLK
+207 NDQLK

-244 DVDGLLGEV
+244 NVDGLLGEV

-265 QTTAAATAGLKGI
+265 QTTAAATAGLNGI

-310 TDDKFQEFKSTVT
+310 TDEKFQEFKSTVT
-323 GVLKTIVAGVAGVG
+323 GVLKTIVAGFVGVG

-350 FVEVVKGAG
+350 FIEVVKGAG
-359 TLIKDVFTGKFKKI
+359 TLIKDVFTGNFKKI

-380 GNAVTNALNNGIQF
+380 GNAVTNALNSSIKF

-403 FADNLIQNIQ
+403 FADNLIQDIQ
-413 DEVKAKQKSDSGK
+413 DNLNKSDK
-426 VEVDINPILN
+426 NPVTVTVQPKLKEVDTSNLN
-436 RLEEFG
+436 SNDE
-442 LGDIDMLKLQADRRK
+442 DVNLKLRQKEEEQALKDQERINK
-457 EALTKQYQEEKALL
+457 EYLDIEKDLYSELNANLDQYNKDYFKKFKEQQEE
-471 EKNHIDTS
+471 
-479 TLTAEYTQNMLKAD
+479 
-493 DEYNAAVLQ
+493 
-502 KMQDADAEQIN
+502 
-513 QLLATSLEEEEILQG
+513 
-528 LFDDETMMQEARNI
+528 EARV
-542 IAAALDEKRKEQEK
+542 
-556 KDLEERK
+556 LEERRN
-563 KNIESFVSS
+563 NIKSFVSS

-585 SSIKSQV
+585 SSIKSQI
-592 ESGKISEEEGKKQFE
+592 ETGKISEEEGKKQFE

-620 TLAAGIEAFKG
+620 TLAAGVEAFKG

-645 AQMVATVGVGMA
+645 AQMVATIGVGMA

-721 SDITNAQGL
+721 SDISNAQGL

>member
-22 KEYKKHIEELK
+22 KEYKQHIDSLK
-33 GTLLGLEKGTEEY
+33 GTLLGLEKGTEQY
-46 NKVQVQL
+46 NAV
-53 REEQDKLKE
+53 
-62 ALKDAGGLKE
+62 A
-72 YKEYIENLKGDLLN
+72 
-86 VTKGTDEWIKKSTEL
+86 TEL
-101 TEAQNVLNDLLKD
+101 V
-114 SGGLKEYK
+114 KE
-122 QYVDNLKGSLLNLD
+122 Q
-136 KTSEEYKQKSIE
+136 QK
-148 LTEAQEHLNEV
+148 LTEV
-159 MAIGKNNGE
+159 MDVAKGKGE
-168 FLEGSYN
+168 AVEGSYDN
-175 YLSKQMSDLKKE
+175 LSKTMSELKKQF
-187 WKATG
+187 KATG
-192 DEAERARLGEQINSI
+192 DEAERANLALKINDI

-244 DVDGLLGEV
+244 NVDGLLGEV

-323 GVLKTIVAGVAGVG
+323 GVLKTIVAGVVGVG

-350 FVEVVKGAG
+350 FIEVVKGAG
-359 TLIKDVFTGKFKKI
+359 TLIKDVFTGNFKKI

-380 GNAVTNALNNGIQF
+380 GNAVTNALNSGIKF

-403 FADNLIQNIQ
+403 FADNLIQDIQ
-413 DEVKAKQKSDSGK
+413 ENLNKSDK
-426 VEVDINPILN
+426 NPVTVTVQPKLKEVDTSNLNSGEDIN
-436 RLEEFG
+436 
-442 LGDIDMLKLQADRRK
+442 LKLR
-457 EALTKQYQEEKALL
+457 QEEEKQALKDQ
-471 EKNHIDTS
+471 EKLNKEYIDIEKDLYS
-479 TLTAEYTQNMLKAD
+479 ELNSNLDQ
-493 DEYNAAVLQ
+493 YN
-502 KMQDADAEQIN
+502 KDYFEKFKEQ
-513 QLLATSLEEEEILQG
+513 QEEE
-528 LFDDETMMQEARNI
+528 ARV
-542 IAAALDEKRKEQEK
+542 
-556 KDLEERK
+556 LEERRN
-563 KNIESFVSS
+563 NIKSFVSS

-585 SSIKSQV
+585 SSIKSQI
-592 ESGKISEEEGKKQFE
+592 ETGKISEEEGKKQFE
-607 RVKALETAVAIIN
+607 QVKALETAVAIIN
-620 TLAAGIEAFKG
+620 TLAAGVEAFKG

-645 AQMVATVGVGMA
+645 AQMVATIGVGMA

-683 SIVNEYQPQYVSNIT
+683 SIINEYQPQYVSNIT

>member
-33 GTLLGLEKGTEEY
+33 GTLLGLEKGTEQY

-86 VTKGTDEWIKKSTEL
+86 VSKGTDEWIKKSTEL
-101 TEAQNVLNDLLKD
+101 TEAQNILNDLLKD
-114 SGGLKEYK
+114 SGGFKEYK

-224 VGNYSQ
+224 VGNYSA

-310 TDDKFQEFKSTVT
+310 TDEKFQELKSTVT
-323 GVLKTIVAGVAGVG
+323 GVLKTIVAGAVGVG
-337 NSILQ
+337 NSVFQ
-342 FLITPIKT
+342 FLITPFKT
-350 FVEVVKGAG
+350 FIEVVEGAG
-359 TLIKDVFTGKFKKI
+359 TLLKDIFTGRFKKI
-373 KEDAVSA
+373 KEDAVDA
-380 GNAVTNALNNGIQF
+380 VNAVKTALNNGLDF

-413 DEVKAKQKSDSGK
+413 DNVNKSDK
-426 VEVDINPILN
+426 NPVTVTVQPKLKEVDTSNLN
-436 RLEEFG
+436 SGE
-442 LGDIDMLKLQADRRK
+442 DVNLKLR
-457 EALTKQYQEEKALL
+457 QEEEKQALKDQ
-471 EKNHIDTS
+471 EKINK
-479 TLTAEYTQNMLKAD
+479 EYLDIEKDLYSELNANLDQ
-493 DEYNAAVLQ
+493 YN
-502 KMQDADAEQIN
+502 KDYFKKFTEQ
-513 QLLATSLEEEEILQG
+513 QEEE
-528 LFDDETMMQEARNI
+528 ARV
-542 IAAALDEKRKEQEK
+542 
-556 KDLEERK
+556 LEERK
-563 KNIESFVSS
+563 NNIQSFVSS

-585 SSIKSQV
+585 SSIKSQI
-592 ESGKISEEEGKKQFE
+592 ETGKISEEEGKKQFE

-631 ITKASGGWALAAAI
+631 ITKATGGWALAAAI

-668 TKSTQVTSVTTPNLG
+668 TKSTQITSVTTPNLG

-721 SDITNAQGL
+721 SDISNAQGL

>member
-22 KEYKKHIEELK
+22 KEYKQHIDSLK
-33 GTLLGLEKGTEEY
+33 GTLLGLEKGTEQY
-46 NKVQVQL
+46 NKVHVQL

-86 VTKGTDEWIKKSTEL
+86 VSKGTDEWIKKSTEL
-101 TEAQNVLNDLLKD
+101 TEAQNTLNDILRD

-168 FLEGSYN
+168 FLEGSYD

-230 AYEEAFKTVIGSLD
+230 AYEEAFKAVIGGLD

-304 RRAVGV
+304 RRAVGI
-310 TDDKFQEFKSTVT
+310 TDEKFQEFKSTVT
-323 GVLKTIVAGVAGVG
+323 GVLKTIVAGVVGVG

-350 FVEVVKGAG
+350 FIEVVKGAG
-359 TLIKDVFTGKFKKI
+359 TLIKDVFTGNFKKI

-380 GNAVTNALNNGIQF
+380 GKAVTDALNSGIEF

-403 FADNLIQNIQ
+403 FADNLIQDIQ
-413 DEVKAKQKSDSGK
+413 DNINKSEK
-426 VEVDINPILN
+426 NPVTVTVQPKLKEVDTSNLNSGEEDIN
-436 RLEEFG
+436 
-442 LGDIDMLKLQADRRK
+442 LKLRQ
-457 EALTKQYQEEKALL
+457 
-471 EKNHIDTS
+471 
-479 TLTAEYTQNMLKAD
+479 
-493 DEYNAAVLQ
+493 
-502 KMQDADAEQIN
+502 
-513 QLLATSLEEEEILQG
+513 EEEEQALKDQERINKEYLDIEKDLYSELNANLDQYNKDY
-528 LFDDETMMQEARNI
+528 FKKFTEQQEEEARV
-542 IAAALDEKRKEQEK
+542 
-556 KDLEERK
+556 LEERK
-563 KNIESFVSS
+563 NNIKSFVSS

-585 SSIKSQV
+585 SSIKSQI
-592 ESGKISEEEGKKQFE
+592 ETGKISEEEGKKQFE

-631 ITKASGGWALAAAI
+631 TIGKTGWGLAAAI

-721 SDITNAQGL
+721 SDISNAQGL

>member
-22 KEYKKHIEELK
+22 KEYKQHIDGLK
-33 GTLLGLEKGTEEY
+33 GTLLGLEKGTEQY
-46 NKVQVQL
+46 NAV
-53 REEQDKLKE
+53 
-62 ALKDAGGLKE
+62 A
-72 YKEYIENLKGDLLN
+72 
-86 VTKGTDEWIKKSTEL
+86 TEL
-101 TEAQNVLNDLLKD
+101 V
-114 SGGLKEYK
+114 KE
-122 QYVDNLKGSLLNLD
+122 Q
-136 KTSEEYKQKSIE
+136 QK
-148 LTEAQEHLNEV
+148 LTEV
-159 MAIGKNNGE
+159 MDVAKGKGE
-168 FLEGSYN
+168 AVEGSYDN
-175 YLSKQMSDLKKE
+175 LSKTMSELKKQF
-187 WKATG
+187 KATG
-192 DEAERARLGEQINSI
+192 DEVERANLALKINDI
-207 NNQLK
+207 NDQLK

-244 DVDGLLGEV
+244 NVDGLLGEV

-304 RRAVGV
+304 RRAVGI
-310 TDDKFQEFKSTVT
+310 TDDKFQEFKSTVV
-323 GVLKTIVAGVAGVG
+323 GVLKTIVAGFVGVG

-350 FVEVVKGAG
+350 FIEVVKGAG
-359 TLIKDVFTGKFKKI
+359 TLIKDVFTGNFKKI

-380 GNAVTNALNNGIQF
+380 GKAVTDALNNGIEF

-413 DEVKAKQKSDSGK
+413 DNLNKSGK
-426 VEVDINPILN
+426 NTVTVTVQVKLKAVDTSNINSD
-436 RLEEFG
+436 EE
-442 LGDIDMLKLQADRRK
+442 DVNLKLR
-457 EALTKQYQEEKALL
+457 QEEEKQALKDQ
-471 EKNHIDTS
+471 EKINK
-479 TLTAEYTQNMLKAD
+479 EYLDIEKGLYSELNAILDQYNKD
-493 DEYNAAVLQ
+493 YIKKFNEQQDE
-502 KMQDADAEQIN
+502 
-513 QLLATSLEEEEILQG
+513 
-528 LFDDETMMQEARNI
+528 EAR
-542 IAAALDEKRKEQEK
+542 K
-556 KDLEERK
+556 LEERK
-563 KNIESFVSS
+563 NNIKSFVSS

-585 SSIKSQV
+585 SSIKSQI
-592 ESGKISEEEGKKQFE
+592 ETGKISEEEGKKQFE

-631 ITKASGGWALAAAI
+631 TIGKTGWGLAAAI
-645 AQMVATVGVGMA
+645 AQMAATIGVGMA

-668 TKSTQVTSVTTPNLG
+668 TKATQVTSVTTPNLG

-721 SDITNAQGL
+721 SDISNAQGL

>member
-22 KEYKKHIEELK
+22 KEYKQHIDSLK
-33 GTLLGLEKGTEEY
+33 GTLLGLEKGTEQY
-46 NKVQVQL
+46 NAV
-53 REEQDKLKE
+53 
-62 ALKDAGGLKE
+62 A
-72 YKEYIENLKGDLLN
+72 
-86 VTKGTDEWIKKSTEL
+86 TEL
-101 TEAQNVLNDLLKD
+101 V
-114 SGGLKEYK
+114 KE
-122 QYVDNLKGSLLNLD
+122 Q
-136 KTSEEYKQKSIE
+136 QK
-148 LTEAQEHLNEV
+148 LTEV
-159 MAIGKNNGE
+159 MDVAKGKGE
-168 FLEGSYN
+168 AVEGSYDN
-175 YLSKQMSDLKKE
+175 LSKTMSELKKQF
-187 WKATG
+187 KATG
-192 DEAERARLGEQINSI
+192 DEAERTNLALKINDI

-244 DVDGLLGEV
+244 NVDGLLGEV

-310 TDDKFQEFKSTVT
+310 TDEKFQEFKSTVT
-323 GVLKTIVAGVAGVG
+323 GVLKTIVAGVVGVG

-350 FVEVVKGAG
+350 FIEVVKGAG
-359 TLIKDVFTGKFKKI
+359 TLIKDVFTGNFKKI

-380 GNAVTNALNNGIQF
+380 GNAVTNALNSGIKF

-413 DEVKAKQKSDSGK
+413 DNLNKSDK
-426 VEVDINPILN
+426 NPVTVTVQPKLKEVDTSNLN
-436 RLEEFG
+436 SGE
-442 LGDIDMLKLQADRRK
+442 DVNLKLR
-457 EALTKQYQEEKALL
+457 QEEEKQALKDQ
-471 EKNHIDTS
+471 EKLNKEYIDIEKDLYSELNSNLDQFNKDYFKKFT
-479 TLTAEYTQNMLKAD
+479 
-493 DEYNAAVLQ
+493 
-502 KMQDADAEQIN
+502 EQ
-513 QLLATSLEEEEILQG
+513 QEEE
-528 LFDDETMMQEARNI
+528 ARV
-542 IAAALDEKRKEQEK
+542 
-556 KDLEERK
+556 LEERRN
-563 KNIESFVSS
+563 NIKSFVSS

-585 SSIKSQV
+585 SSIKSQI
-592 ESGKISEEEGKKQFE
+592 ETGKLSEEEGKKQFE
-607 RVKALETAVAIIN
+607 QVKALETAVAIIN
-620 TLAAGIEAFKG
+620 TLAAGVEAFKG
-631 ITKASGGWALAAAI
+631 VTKATGGWAMAAAI

-721 SDITNAQGL
+721 SDISNAQGL
-730 TRQREDETSW
+730 ARQREDETSW

>member
-22 KEYKKHIEELK
+22 KEYKQHIDGLK
-33 GTLLGLEKGTEEY
+33 GTLLGLEKGTEQY
-46 NKVQVQL
+46 NAV
-53 REEQDKLKE
+53 
-62 ALKDAGGLKE
+62 A
-72 YKEYIENLKGDLLN
+72 
-86 VTKGTDEWIKKSTEL
+86 TEL
-101 TEAQNVLNDLLKD
+101 V
-114 SGGLKEYK
+114 KE
-122 QYVDNLKGSLLNLD
+122 Q
-136 KTSEEYKQKSIE
+136 QK
-148 LTEAQEHLNEV
+148 LTEV
-159 MAIGKNNGE
+159 MDVAKGKGE
-168 FLEGSYN
+168 AVEGSYDN
-175 YLSKQMSDLKKE
+175 LSKTMSELKKQF
-187 WKATG
+187 KATG
-192 DEAERARLGEQINSI
+192 DEAERTNLALKINDI
-207 NNQLK
+207 NDQLK

-265 QTTAAATAGLKGI
+265 QTTTAATAGLKGI

-304 RRAVGV
+304 RRAVGI

-323 GVLKTIVAGVAGVG
+323 GVLKTIVAGAVGVG

-350 FVEVVKGAG
+350 FIEAVKGAG
-359 TLIKDVFTGKFKKI
+359 TLIKDVFTGNFKKI

-380 GNAVTNALNNGIQF
+380 GKAVTDALNNGIKL

-413 DEVKAKQKSDSGK
+413 DNLNKSDK
-426 VEVDINPILN
+426 NPVTVTVQPKLKEVDTSNLN
-436 RLEEFG
+436 SDEE
-442 LGDIDMLKLQADRRK
+442 DVNLKLRQKEEEQALKDQERINK
-457 EALTKQYQEEKALL
+457 EYLDIEKDFYSELNANFDQYNKDYFKKFKEQQEE
-471 EKNHIDTS
+471 
-479 TLTAEYTQNMLKAD
+479 
-493 DEYNAAVLQ
+493 
-502 KMQDADAEQIN
+502 
-513 QLLATSLEEEEILQG
+513 
-528 LFDDETMMQEARNI
+528 EARV
-542 IAAALDEKRKEQEK
+542 
-556 KDLEERK
+556 LEERK
-563 KNIESFVSS
+563 NNINSFVSS

-585 SSIKSQV
+585 SSIKSQI
-592 ESGKISEEEGKKQFE
+592 EAGKISEEEGKKQFE
-607 RVKALETAVAIIN
+607 QVKALETAVAIIN
-620 TLAAGIEAFKG
+620 TLAAGVEAFKG

-645 AQMVATVGVGMA
+645 AQMVATIGVGMA

-668 TKSTQVTSVTTPNLG
+668 TKATQVTSVTTPNLG
-683 SIVNEYQPQYVSNIT
+683 SIINEYQPQYVSNIT

-721 SDITNAQGL
+721 SDISNAQGL

>member
-22 KEYKKHIEELK
+22 KEYKQHIDSLK
-33 GTLLGLEKGTEEY
+33 GTLLGLEKGTEQY
-46 NKVQVQL
+46 NAV
-53 REEQDKLKE
+53 
-62 ALKDAGGLKE
+62 A
-72 YKEYIENLKGDLLN
+72 
-86 VTKGTDEWIKKSTEL
+86 TEL
-101 TEAQNVLNDLLKD
+101 V
-114 SGGLKEYK
+114 KE
-122 QYVDNLKGSLLNLD
+122 Q
-136 KTSEEYKQKSIE
+136 QK
-148 LTEAQEHLNEV
+148 LTEV
-159 MAIGKNNGE
+159 MDVAKGKGE
-168 FLEGSYN
+168 AVEGSYDN
-175 YLSKQMSDLKKE
+175 LSKTMSELKKQF
-187 WKATG
+187 KATG
-192 DEAERARLGEQINSI
+192 DEAERTNLALKINDI
-207 NNQLK
+207 NDQLK
-212 DMDASVGVFSRN
+212 EMDASVGVFSRN

-244 DVDGLLGEV
+244 NVDGLLGEV

-323 GVLKTIVAGVAGVG
+323 GVLKTIVAGFVGVG

-350 FVEVVKGAG
+350 FIEVVKGAG
-359 TLIKDVFTGKFKKI
+359 TLIKDVFTGNFKKI

-380 GNAVTNALNNGIQF
+380 GNAVTNALNSSIKF

-413 DEVKAKQKSDSGK
+413 DNLNKSDK
-426 VEVDINPILN
+426 NPVTVTVQPKLKEVDTSNLN
-436 RLEEFG
+436 SDEE
-442 LGDIDMLKLQADRRK
+442 DVNLKLR
-457 EALTKQYQEEKALL
+457 QEEEKQALKDQ
-471 EKNHIDTS
+471 EKLNKEYIDIEKDLYS
-479 TLTAEYTQNMLKAD
+479 ELNANLDQ
-493 DEYNAAVLQ
+493 YN
-502 KMQDADAEQIN
+502 KDYIKKFNEQ
-513 QLLATSLEEEEILQG
+513 QEEE
-528 LFDDETMMQEARNI
+528 ARV
-542 IAAALDEKRKEQEK
+542 
-556 KDLEERK
+556 LEERK
-563 KNIESFVSS
+563 NNIKSFVSS

-585 SSIKSQV
+585 SSIKSQI
-592 ESGKISEEEGKKQFE
+592 ETGKLSEEEGKKQFE
-607 RVKALETAVAIIN
+607 QVKALQTSVAIIN
-620 TLAAGIEAFKG
+620 TLSAGVAALDKTLQAGTPWGVAAG
-631 ITKASGGWALAAAI
+631 I
-645 AQMVATVGVGMA
+645 AQMVAVIGTGMA

-662 QSTQLG
+662 QSTTLG
-668 TKSTQVTSVTTPNLG
+668 TRSSQVTSVTTPNLG

-721 SDITNAQGL
+721 SDISNAQGL

>member
-1 MAENI
+1 M
-6 ETKVLSVDVGG
+6 
-17 AITNI
+17 
-22 KEYKKHIEELK
+22 
-33 GTLLGLEKGTEEY
+33 
-46 NKVQVQL
+46 
-53 REEQDKLKE
+53 
-62 ALKDAGGLKE
+62 
-72 YKEYIENLKGDLLN
+72 LN
-86 VTKGTDEWIKKSTEL
+86 VSKGTDEWIKKSAEL
-101 TEAQNVLNDLLKD
+101 TEAQNALNDILRD

-122 QYVDNLKGSLLNLD
+122 QYVDSLKGSLLNLD

-168 FLEGSYN
+168 FLEGSYD
-175 YLSKQMSDLKKE
+175 YLSKQMSELKKE

-192 DEAERARLGEQINSI
+192 DAAERARLGEQINSI

-230 AYEEAFKTVIGSLD
+230 AYEEAFKAVIGGLD

-265 QTTAAATAGLKGI
+265 QTTTAATAGLKGI

-310 TDDKFQEFKSTVT
+310 TDEKFQEFKSTVT
-323 GVLKTIVAGVAGVG
+323 GVLKTIVAGVVGVG

-350 FVEVVKGAG
+350 FIEVVKGAG
-359 TLIKDVFTGKFKKI
+359 TLIKDVFTGNFKKI

-380 GNAVTNALNNGIQF
+380 GNAVTDALNSGIKL

-413 DEVKAKQKSDSGK
+413 DNLNKSDK
-426 VEVDINPILN
+426 NPVTVTVQPKLKEVDTSNLNSDEEDIN
-436 RLEEFG
+436 
-442 LGDIDMLKLQADRRK
+442 LKLR
-457 EALTKQYQEEKALL
+457 QEEEKQALKDQ
-471 EKNHIDTS
+471 EKINK
-479 TLTAEYTQNMLKAD
+479 EYLDIEEDLYSELNAILDQ
-493 DEYNAAVLQ
+493 YN
-502 KMQDADAEQIN
+502 KDYFKKFTEQ
-513 QLLATSLEEEEILQG
+513 QEEE
-528 LFDDETMMQEARNI
+528 ARV
-542 IAAALDEKRKEQEK
+542 
-556 KDLEERK
+556 LEERK
-563 KNIESFVSS
+563 NNIKSFVSS

-585 SSIKSQV
+585 SSIKSQI
-592 ESGKISEEEGKKQFE
+592 ETGKISEEEGKKQFE
-607 RVKALETAVAIIN
+607 QVKALETAVAIIN
-620 TLAAGIEAFKG
+620 TLAAGVEAFKG
-631 ITKASGGWALAAAI
+631 ITKATSGWGLAAAI
-645 AQMVATVGVGMA
+645 AQMVATVTVGMA

-721 SDITNAQGL
+721 SDISNAQGL